1 MFVQHRLSRRVDL
14 DALPALI
21 IGQKAFFGL
30 KSGFLQDITTIVV
43 IFLAST
49 TSVVVYLIH
58 HHRNYFMEV
67 DYPKPSDAEV
77 EILCILW
84 DHHPA
89 SVRIVH
95 EELCKKKKVG
105 YTTTLKQMQRM
116 QEKKMI
122 RRVDNDDR
130 THEYEAILQRDATR
144 NSLFD
149 RLVETA
155 FQGSAM
161 DMVLH
166 AIGRSTTSPEEIRA
180 LKQWLDKIEGK
191 KS

>member
-1 MFVQHRLSRRVDL
+1 MAAKKQQVDDL
-14 DALPALI
+14 
-21 IGQKAFFGL
+21 
-30 KSGFLQDITTIVV
+30 
-43 IFLAST
+43 
-49 TSVVVYLIH
+49 
-58 HHRNYFMEV
+58 R
-67 DYPKPSDAEV
+67 PSDAEL

-84 DHHPA
+84 DHQP
-89 SVRIVH
+89 STVRFVH

-122 RRVDNDDR
+122 KRVGGDDK
-130 THEYEAILQRDATR
+130 THEYQAILKRDETR

-161 DMVLH
+161 DMVVH
-166 AIGRSTTSPEEIRA
+166 AIGRSKASPEEIKA
-180 LKQWLDKIEGK
+180 LKKWLDKMEGK

>member
-1 MFVQHRLSRRVDL
+1 MPEAHFYPQIKF
-14 DALPALI
+14 PKI
-21 IGQKAFFGL
+21 F
-30 KSGFLQDITTIVV
+30 TTIVV

-58 HHRNYFMEV
+58 QTSHAESMGADNF
-67 DYPKPSDAEV
+67 KPSDAEV

-84 DHHPA
+84 DHQPA
-89 SVRIVH
+89 SVRFVH
-95 EELCKKKKVG
+95 EALCKKKQVG

-122 RRVDNDDR
+122 RRIDNEDK
-130 THEYEAILQRDATR
+130 THEYEALLQRDATR

-166 AIGRSTTSPEEIRA
+166 AIGRSTTTPEEIRA
-180 LKQWLDKIEGK
+180 LKEWLDKLEGK

>member
-1 MFVQHRLSRRVDL
+1 MLSEH
-14 DALPALI
+14 
-21 IGQKAFFGL
+21 Q
-30 KSGFLQDITTIVV
+30 
-43 IFLAST
+43 
-49 TSVVVYLIH
+49 
-58 HHRNYFMEV
+58 
-67 DYPKPSDAEV
+67 
-77 EILCILW
+77 
-84 DHHPA
+84 PA
-89 SVRIVH
+89 SVRLVH
-95 EELCKKKKVG
+95 EELCKKKRVG

-122 RRVDNDDR
+122 RRIDNDK

-161 DMVLH
+161 DMVQH

-180 LKQWLDKIEGK
+180 LKAWLDKMEGK
-191 KS
+191 QS

>member
-1 MFVQHRLSRRVDL
+1 M
-14 DALPALI
+14 DASIP
-21 IGQKAFFGL
+21 
-30 KSGFLQDITTIVV
+30 
-43 IFLAST
+43 
-49 TSVVVYLIH
+49 
-58 HHRNYFMEV
+58 R
-67 DYPKPSDAEV
+67 PSDAEV

-89 SVRIVH
+89 SVRFVH
-95 EELCKKKKVG
+95 EELCKKKQVG

-122 RRVDNDDR
+122 RRIDTDDK
-130 THEYEAILQRDATR
+130 THEYEAILQREATR

-161 DMVLH
+161 DLVLH
-166 AIGRSTTSPEEIRA
+166 TIGRSTTSPEEIRT
-180 LKQWLDKIEGK
+180 LKEWLDKMEAK
-191 KS
+191 QS